1 MSNTELYYSWNFQD
15 NKHRSLL
22 WYILALSVAGGLII
36 FWFLSRQY
44 GMSIVLLLVVGFYF
58 FLEINSEDEVSVG
71 ITNLGIAVQDIFY
84 DYSRIQSFRFIY
96 DGSNAVYL
104 RINIKKSWISSI
116 NIRVDNDI
124 VTNIRPILTQFIE
137 EDGKSEITLLEKIIH
152 TLKL

>member
-1 MSNTELYYSWNFQD
+1 
-15 NKHRSLL
+15 
-22 WYILALSVAGGLII
+22 
-36 FWFLSRQY
+36 
-44 GMSIVLLLVVGFYF
+44 MSIVLLLVVWFYF

-71 ITNLGIAVQDIFY
+71 ITNLGIAVQDNFY

-96 DGSNAVYL
+96 DGNNAIYL
-104 RINIKKSWISSI
+104 RINIKKSWINSM